1 MKNKIFKRNKI
12 SNIKNNGFVVLYT
25 MILASII
32 LAIAMGILRIAL
44 KEANFSVSARA
55 GNEAFFA
62 ADTGVECALFYDKSD
77 PTLNVFS
84 GTLDHQMKCAGQNIV
99 VSSIGSLIGS
109 GSWSFEVR
117 NLGESGKACADVTLI
132 RDIASNTT
140 TIISTG
146 YNNCYTNSGVAVR
159 ELKVTY

>member
-62 ADTGVECALFYDKSD
+62 ADTGAECALFYDKSD
-77 PTLNVFS
+77 SALNVFS
-84 GTLDHQMKCAGQNIV
+84 GTLDQMKCAGQNIL
-99 VSSIGSLIGS
+99 VSSIGSSAGS
-109 GSWSFEVR
+109 GSWSFEVH
-117 NLGESGKACADVTLI
+117 NLGESGKACADVTLT
-132 RDIASNTT
+132 RDATSNTT
-140 TIISTG
+140 TIISIG